1 MKAAAS
7 ILLVTS
13 LALGGCASM
22 DWDNARMALAQ
33 GIATSTA
40 NYKPYVFQAKPVV
53 DTRPTTY
60 NTTCNTWGQQ
70 TNCQTTAQR

>member
-7 ILLVTS
+7 ILVVTS

-22 DWDNARMALAQ
+22 DWDSARMAMAQ

-40 NYKPYVFQAKPVV
+40 NYKPYVF
-53 DTRPTTY
+53 
-60 NTTCNTWGQQ
+60 
-70 TNCQTTAQR
+70 